1 MKLSIENLT
10 KIKKADIEL
19 NGITI
24 IAGENDS
31 GKSTVGK
38 ALAAMFSGFY
48 NVNEYVQKERNLAL
62 ARVLYMAVKNNPE
75 SLENILKNSLKFPLE
90 QGDLYVILS
99 KYRWKEA
106 EIAISVLRKIALEK
120 FGIDIKTDETMF
132 ARLSQQVKE
141 ILSLTAKDIIS
152 KRLENKFNAVFCEQV
167 NSLYNSEKAKVALN
181 VQGKNLRA
189 VFMDDV
195 CKNLDY
201 DISLMHDAI
210 YIANPYLIDY
220 AHNDVFAKESLATD
234 LITKIRQKK
243 NDDLLNDIIRQK
255 NLQEF
260 LDKLAEMIPGK
271 FVDEKEDLYLRYD
284 GMRGA
289 INVKNISVGVKAFA
303 IIKRLLENGWLEE
316 NGVLV
321 FDEPEIHV
329 HPKWQVV
336 FAEIIVLLQKH
347 FNMTILLT
355 THSPYF
361 INALEVYSVKYGIKD
376 VLTSYLSNFEGNM
389 VVFEN
394 VTKNMDKAYSLLAE
408 PFNELEDLRF
418 SLGMDK

>member
-1 MKLSIENLT
+1 MKLSIENLA

-141 ILSLTAKDIIS
+141 ILSLTAKDIIA

-181 VQGKNLRA
+181 VQGKNLGA

-234 LITKIRQKK
+234 LVTKIRQKK

-271 FVDEKEDLYLRYD
+271 FVDEKEDLYLRYN

>member
-1 MKLSIENLT
+1 MKLSIENFA
-10 KIKKADIEL
+10 KIKRADIEL
-19 NGITI
+19 DGITI

-141 ILSLTAKDIIS
+141 ILSLTAKDIIA

-167 NSLYNSEKAKVALN
+167 NSMYNSDRAKIALN
-181 VQGKNLRA
+181 VQGKILRA

-234 LITKIRQKK
+234 LVTKIRQKK

-336 FAEIIVLLQKH
+336 FAEIIVLLQKY

>member
-1 MKLSIENLT
+1 MKLSIENFA
-10 KIKKADIEL
+10 KIKRADIEL
-19 NGITI
+19 DGITI

-141 ILSLTAKDIIS
+141 ILSLTAKDIIA
-152 KRLENKFNAVFCEQV
+152 KRLENKFNAVFCGQV
-167 NSLYNSEKAKVALN
+167 NSMYNSDRAKIALN

-234 LITKIRQKK
+234 LVTKIRQKK

-271 FVDEKEDLYLRYD
+271 FVDEKEDLYLRYN